1 MSVMAIF
8 RQSSF
13 SMGGFGL
20 ESGAD
25 DRVLPRAAVVSCLRT
40 PVRLGSREASRI
52 QRMVES
58 EAQDE
63 KARTQ
68 SLHDPRPA
76 NGASLEP
83 ADTS

>member
-1 MSVMAIF
+1 MSAITIF
-8 RQSSF
+8 RQFSF
-13 SMGGFGL
+13 SMGRFGL

-25 DRVLPRAAVVSCLRT
+25 DRALPRAAAVSCLRT
-40 PVRLGSREASRI
+40 AVRLGSREASRI
-52 QRMVES
+52 QRMVEW

-63 KARTQ
+63 VARTQ

-83 ADTS
+83 ADAI